1 MNKRALKDLLF
12 EQVARIGKAVASPK
26 RLELLELLAQGEKTV
41 EQLATEAEIDIR
53 LASAHLK
60 ALREAHL
67 VQNQKQ
73 GRKVSYRLTGRDVSD
88 LWVNLHHVA
97 QEHLVELKLALDDLF
112 STPEQLDETSRPSLL
127 ERAKRG
133 DIIVLDVRPSEEFAA
148 GHLPYARSIPLNEL
162 RKRLAELPKEK
173 EIAAYCRGP
182 FCLFSTEAV
191 ELLRAQ
197 GYQAHKINDGIAE
210 WQAAALPLEHT
221 TRDE

>member
-73 GRKVSYRLTGRDVSD
+73 GRNVSYRLTGRDVSD

-97 QEHLVELKLALDDLF
+97 QEHLVELKLALDEIF
-112 STPEQLDETSRPSLL
+112 SAPEQLDETTRPNLL